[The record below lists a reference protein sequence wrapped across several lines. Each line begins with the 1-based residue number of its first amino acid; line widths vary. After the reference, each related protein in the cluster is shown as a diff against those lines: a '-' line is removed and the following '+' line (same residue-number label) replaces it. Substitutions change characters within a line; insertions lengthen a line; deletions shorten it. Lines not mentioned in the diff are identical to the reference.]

1 MALFLSVDCM
11 ANSIEN
17 KRRVMESHI
26 FGDLPSENKPRR
38 NFQNE
43 NYDPPVRN
51 REEGYFYSPESPK
64 YTNMNPAYGD
74 YHIAPKGN
82 SKLKFMSTQVVAPSV
97 YQYDGTRRD
106 TSVAPLSKFPE
117 FTLESTPIT
126 ETYQF
131 PVKPLSAQPYKSQKK
146 LSFAIGSEI
155 KKMQEEIKT
164 DSEVFSNRIRMIIHP
179 VTKL

>member
-1 MALFLSVDCM
+1 MSYSND
-11 ANSIEN
+11 N

-26 FGDLPSENKPRR
+26 FGDLPSENRPRR

-51 REEGYFYSPESPK
+51 REENYYYSPEPPK
-64 YTNMNPAYGD
+64 YTNRNPASGD
-74 YHIAPKGN
+74 NPIAPKCN
-82 SKLKFMSTQVVAPSV
+82 SRLKFMSTQVVAPSV

-106 TSVAPLSKFPE
+106 TSVAPLSPFPE
-117 FTLESTPIT
+117 FTLESTTIT

-131 PVKPLSAQPYKSQKK
+131 PVKPLSAQPNKSQKK

-155 KKMQEEIKT
+155 KKMQDEIKT
-164 DSEVFSNRIRMIIHP
+164 DSEVFSNRIRRMIQP